1 MEDYKSQNLIYKGTS
16 NELGED
22 ESFAN
27 ISVIQEISQYILLL
41 LCNQCRTQLI

>member
-1 MEDYKSQNLIYKGTS
+1 MEDHELQNLIPQGTS
-16 NELGED
+16 NELGEE

-27 ISVIQEISQYILLL
+27 ISVVQEISQYILLL